1 MYVAEVAE
9 CLGSLEVDVAVADL
23 YGVDLD
29 GVGGVGDALTGG
41 QVVDLFVEGGGDGG
55 VAVLLADD
63 AACEDQ
69 CLAVRV
75 EVVAGEDAVLGLV
88 DGVLVAVDQG
98 DFAPVFFEV
107 RFSADAYPVL
117 SHGGFLSKWWS
128 APRGVQ
134 DTIAVRVFFVWSLP
148 YETHIWKWGTR
159 RVLKVIFTLK
169 DDLKFYRLA
178 LPKLGLDKARI
189 PYSSPVFRGF
199 FGKFSQ
205 KIRIFDTSTPR

>member
-1 MYVAEVAE
+1 MRSVER
-9 CLGSLEVDVAVADL
+9 LGSLEVDVAVADL

-29 GVGGVGDALTGG
+29 GVGGVGDALAGG
-41 QVVDLFVEGGGDGG
+41 QVVDLLVEGGGDGG

-63 AACEDQ
+63 TACEDQ

-117 SHGGFLSKWWS
+117 SPGGFLSQWWS

-178 LPKLGLDKARI
+178 LPKLGLDKVRI

-205 KIRIFDTSTPR
+205 KIRIFYTSTPR